1 MKTLGEILN
10 HLDDEEEIYRLLQ
23 EAGNTELVARL
34 DEKAR
39 ATSDDPCGVALK
51 AVRAFTNRA
60 DDEAW
65 VRLMGCIQ
73 GSPSPAGACLGEMI
87 AWSMTR

>member
-1 MKTLGEILN
+1 MKTLGEILGQ
-10 HLDDEEEIYRLLQ
+10 LDDRDEIYRLLQ
-23 EAGNTELVARL
+23 DAGNPSLVARL

-39 ATSDDPCGVALK
+39 ATADDPCGVALK

-65 VRLMGCIQ
+65 VKLMGCIQ
-73 GSPSPAGACLGEMI
+73 GSSSPAGACLGEMI
-87 AWSMTR
+87 AWSLTH